1 MKIIERKSLSS
12 GKPNGPKASLSAVP
26 EYNDPIEI
34 LNLSSRST
42 KALKSIGITTV
53 KKLLDLS
60 YQSLYTIKNIGK
72 KSAEELLL
80 CQEKLTDW
88 GLQKKGNHD
97 QNDIF
102 SLDDSVAGLN
112 MSIRSTKALNNS
124 GINTI
129 KKFLELKDQ
138 DLYAI
143 KNIGKK
149 NTEEILSRR
158 NNIRKIMVYKDNSGL
173 SGQQDPLERM
183 RECFRHIPESRLNKP
198 IRDYLSCCTGG
209 LNTLADKFYAL
220 PESISVINDLPLMF
234 ESICGDDKKSRDFLL
249 LLDILAFDVKESLDD
264 IINKVFSNKKYNR
277 ALKTLQ
283 ERIDGKTLQEI
294 SDKTSLTRERI
305 RQIENRGVKLLVKY
319 LNEFNLNLL
328 AFANTECECGNIITV
343 DELNEYLSGIKHA
356 DFFVYVLKTRSL
368 WDGYTFNKK
377 LNVFYNNAVIT
388 DINAV
393 SDRIF
398 ALPDIIEEDKRED
411 MLLHINRENN
421 FPIKIIFIVFSYIY
435 KHSGK
440 VYHRNKLSLSRM
452 YDYILEKYYPAGI
465 KLFDDDIIEDFK
477 NQLIDIFG
485 SGKIPDNNRAI
496 YAGIVKQS
504 VLCGRGTYIYP
515 GHIVISG
522 EMIEEIDAYVAAS
535 PKKVISINELF
546 ENFKQKLSLCS
557 NINNRYFLQGVLNIY
572 LNEKY
577 FVRRDTISKENN

>member
-1 MKIIERKSLSS
+1 MKTIESKSLSS
-12 GKPNGPKASLSAVP
+12 GKSNSRKASLSAVP

-34 LNLSSRST
+34 LNLSSRSA
-42 KALKSIGITTV
+42 KALKNIGITTV

-80 CQEKLTDW
+80 CQKNLTDL
-88 GLQKKGNHD
+88 GLQKKDNPD

-102 SLDDSVAGLN
+102 LLDDSVAGLN
-112 MSIRSTKALNNS
+112 MSIRSTKALNNA

-173 SGQQDPLERM
+173 SGQQDPLERL
-183 RECFRHIPESRLNKP
+183 RESFRHIPESRLNKS
-198 IRDYLSCCTGG
+198 IQDYLSCCTGG
-209 LNTLADKFYAL
+209 LNAFADKFYTL
-220 PESISVINDLPLMF
+220 PESVSVVNDLPLMF

-249 LLDILAFDVKESLDD
+249 LLDILAFDVKESLND

-283 ERIDGKTLQEI
+283 ERIDGKTLQKI

-328 AFANTECECGNIITV
+328 AFVNAECDCGYIITV
-343 DELNEYLSGIKHA
+343 NELNEYLNGIKHA
-356 DFFVYVLKTRSL
+356 DFFVYVLKTRTL
-368 WDGYTFNKK
+368 WDNYTFNKK

-388 DINAV
+388 DINAI

-398 ALPDIIEEDKRED
+398 ALPDIIEEDKRD
-411 MLLHINRENN
+411 DIVLQINRETN
-421 FPIKIIFIVFSYIY
+421 FPVKIIFIVFSYIY

-465 KLFDDDIIEDFK
+465 KLFDDDIIEEFK
-477 NQLIDIFG
+477 EQLIDIFG
-485 SGKIPDNNRAI
+485 SGKVPDNNRAI

-504 VLCGRGTYIYP
+504 VLCGRGTYIHS

-522 EMIEEIDAYVAAS
+522 EMIEEIDAYIAAS

-572 LNEKY
+572 LNDKY
-577 FVRRDTISKENN
+577 FVRRDTIAKGN